1 MLATATR
8 LGCFL
13 VPLLW
18 ATRAIAQTPPPE
30 KPPFVEIEEDKEPV
44 APLIPNASDKLGG
57 HLLAGASGGFV
68 APFGHLEEGAA
79 AGKLGNAFGASLDL
93 GFGLSRTVAAGAWGQ
108 YATFAGDNCIPSAGG
123 SANDDCTASS
133 FAVGP
138 YVRYHLVQGVRFD
151 PWIMLGV
158 GYRRFSVDSGLLSN
172 PTYRM
177 RGDKQTFAGIDFVHV
192 VLGGDFFLFRAFG
205 FGPYL
210 ELNAGTL
217 TEHPDPGRDGSVYG
231 TFSAGIR
238 LALDLPGR

>member
-13 VPLLW
+13 VPLLGT
-18 ATRAIAQTPPPE
+18 AEAMAQTAPPE
-30 KPPFVEIEEDKEPV
+30 KPPLVEIEEDKEPV

-57 HLLAGASGGFV
+57 HLLAGASGSFT
-68 APFGHLEEGAA
+68 APFGHLENGAA

-93 GFGLSRTVAAGAWGQ
+93 GFGLSRTVAVGAWGQ
-108 YATFAGDNCIPSAGG
+108 YAAFSGGNCIPSASV
-123 SANDDCTASS
+123 SANDDCSASS

-138 YVRYHLVQGVRFD
+138 FVRYHLVQGVRFD
-151 PWIMLGV
+151 PWVMLGV
-158 GYRRFSVDSGLLSN
+158 GYRHFSVDPGLLSD
-172 PTYRM
+172 PTYRALS
-177 RGDKQTFAGIDFVHV
+177 GKQSFSGIDFMHV
-192 VLGGDFFLFRAFG
+192 VVGGDFYLFRAFG
-205 FGPYL
+205 FGPFL

-217 TEHPDPGRDGSVYG
+217 TERPESGRDTSVYG